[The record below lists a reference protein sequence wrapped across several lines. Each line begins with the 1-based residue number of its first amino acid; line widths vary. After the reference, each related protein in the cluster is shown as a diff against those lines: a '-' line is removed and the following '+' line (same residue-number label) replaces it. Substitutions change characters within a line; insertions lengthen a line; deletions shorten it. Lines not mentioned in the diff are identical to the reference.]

1 MGKIFFSV
9 GQILIIDVSES
20 PDNVL
25 QDGIS
30 VRPYSSHSSGS
41 DKDPSV

>member
-1 MGKIFFSV
+1 MGKKIFSV

-30 VRPYSSHSSGS
+30 VHPYLGHSSGS